1 MHEFHHIIQRTTGNG
16 CGSYSNTINLWKY
29 QKTKKL
35 NSTQNASLFNICLL
49 SDYHLSHVYRVRIRI
64 WCFSHSFQTCLVR
77 IETTPVNSN
86 RWYTMRCDRNH
97 NNAAL
102 SKAINMLLKREP
114 FFALNVCQ
122 AGWSAFIFLKDFAST
137 CKSRKKKKKTW

>member
-1 MHEFHHIIQRTTGNG
+1 M
-16 CGSYSNTINLWKY
+16 WKLLEY
-29 QKTKKL
+29 HKSMEIPKDQEAQL